1 MKSRL
6 FFILSI
12 LALTSSF
19 AQEKRW
25 NVETNYTIVPGDG
38 VFGEDNFIDVGVKY
52 RFVKLGIFNLGF
64 GVNGGFSR
72 FNVENT
78 GFESRTDKTYLIQP
92 RLFTDVQI
100 PGLNKLRPSL
110 GLGYS
115 FVNVVSDLTF
125 SNGNEGSNSSWN
137 QGFNFNL
144 GLSYD
149 ISRRF
154 FIQAQYDFIDLTP
167 NEDVPDNIVFLN
179 PPVNGDIN
187 NIRLG
192 LGFRF

>member
-1 MKSRL
+1 MKPKIFL
-6 FFILSI
+6 ILSI
-12 LALTSSF
+12 LALASSF

-25 NVETNYTIVPGDG
+25 NIETNYTLVPGDG

-72 FNVENT
+72 LNVENT
-78 GFESRTDKTYLIQP
+78 GFENRTDDTYLIQP
-92 RLFTDVQI
+92 RFFTEFQI
-100 PGLNKLRPSL
+100 PGFTKLRPSL

-115 FVNVVSDLTF
+115 FVNTVSDITF
-125 SNGNEGSNSSWN
+125 SNGNEDSNGVWD
-137 QGFNFNL
+137 QGFNLNL

-149 ISRRF
+149 ISQRF
-154 FIQAQYDFIDLTP
+154 FIQVQYDFIDLTP
-167 NEDVPDNIVFLN
+167 DEDVPDNIVFLN
-179 PPVNGDIN
+179 PPVNGNIN

>member
-1 MKSRL
+1 MKSKLPVLL
-6 FFILSI
+6 FL
-12 LALTSSF
+12 F
-19 AQEKRW
+19 AVAFAFSQEKKW

-52 RFVKLGIFNLGF
+52 RFLKLGIFNLGF

-72 FNVENT
+72 IDVENT
-78 GFESRTDKTYLIQP
+78 GFENRTDETYLVQP
-92 RLFTDVQI
+92 RVFTDFQI
-100 PGLNKLRPSL
+100 PGLNKLRPSI
-110 GLGYS
+110 GLGASY
-115 FVNVVSDLTF
+115 VNVVTNYTTQNGFDD
-125 SNGNEGSNSSWN
+125 SNRSI
-137 QGFNFNL
+137 QVGFNLNL

-149 ISRRF
+149 ISKRF

-167 NEDVPDNIVFLN
+167 NDDVPDNIVFLT
-179 PPVNGDIN
+179 PQENGDIN